1 MNTGCREEVTQANWE
16 IHRKV
21 RSQLL
26 GTESPGKGEEED
38 KCWSKTK
45 NLASLVEADMPSLS
59 P

>member
-1 MNTGCREEVTQANWE
+1 MNIGCREEVTQANWG

-26 GTESPGKGEEED
+26 GTESPRKGEEEE

-45 NLASLVEADMPSLS
+45 NLASLIEADMPSLS